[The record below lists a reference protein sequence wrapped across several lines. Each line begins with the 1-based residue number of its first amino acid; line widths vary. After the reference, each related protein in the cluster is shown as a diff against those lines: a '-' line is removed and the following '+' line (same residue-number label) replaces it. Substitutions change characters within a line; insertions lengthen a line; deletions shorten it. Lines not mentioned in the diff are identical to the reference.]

1 MSLSEL
7 PVEIQIKIYRN
18 LNVRE
23 IRNLAITCPIIFN
36 LIKSFFLDKEKW
48 IYLNTLKN
56 VNDIEK
62 LINYGYRYIN
72 LNKRIEVIYNYSY
85 SIDNRE
91 ISQIITD
98 KDLYGVNFNHFNNN
112 SYIKPH
118 LIFPNGR
125 NCESC
130 QTKILVGAPY
140 QFKRRGIVRN

>member
-18 LNVRE
+18 LNVIE

-48 IYLNTLKN
+48 IYLNNLKN

-62 LINYGYRYIN
+62 LINCGYRYIY
-72 LNKRIEVIYNYSY
+72 LNKRIEVIYNYTS
-85 SIDNRE
+85 SIDNGG

-98 KDLYGVNFNHFNNN
+98 KDLYGVNFNYFTKH
-112 SYIKPH
+112 SYSKRH

-125 NCESC
+125 NYESC
-130 QTKILVGAPY
+130 QTKILVDAPY
-140 QFKRRGIVRN
+140 QFKRRGIIR

>member
-62 LINYGYRYIN
+62 LINCGYRYIH

-98 KDLYGVNFNHFNNN
+98 KDLYGVNFNYFTCHPY
-112 SYIKPH
+112 SKSH

-125 NCESC
+125 NYESC
-130 QTKILVGAPY
+130 ETKILVDAPY
-140 QFKRRGIVRN
+140 QFKRRGIIR

>member
-1 MSLSEL
+1 MLLSEL
-7 PVEIQIKIYRN
+7 PVEIQIKIYRH

-48 IYLNTLKN
+48 IYLNTLKK

-62 LINYGYRYIN
+62 LINLGYRYIY
-72 LNKRIEVIYNYSY
+72 LNKRIEVIYNYTS
-85 SIDNRE
+85 SIDNGG

-98 KDLYGVNFNHFNNN
+98 KDLYGVNFNYFNKN

-130 QTKILVGAPY
+130 QTKILVDAPY
-140 QFKRRGIVRN
+140 QFKRRGIIR